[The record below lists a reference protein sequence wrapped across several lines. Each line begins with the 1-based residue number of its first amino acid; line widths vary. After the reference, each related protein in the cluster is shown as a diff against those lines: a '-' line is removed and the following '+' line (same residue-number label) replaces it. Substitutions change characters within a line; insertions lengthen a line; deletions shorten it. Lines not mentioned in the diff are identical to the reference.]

1 MWRNNGVRRQIRAQ
15 AQRVGIVALM
25 VAALSL
31 ATSASLQAQVAAV
44 VPGSRGLSL
53 APWFD
58 TGVHRVRSEVSVAV
72 DGSTRVARFEVQE
85 EFRNDSGRVLEGDYL
100 YPIPRGAV
108 FTNLSL
114 FIGETEVKGEMLRAD
129 QARQIYEEI
138 VRKRKDPA
146 LIELVGDGVV
156 RARVFPIE
164 PGDTRKIILR
174 YTQMLPR
181 EGDLVRLRYPRT
193 TGLIAPRGEP
203 GAVMPPRPH
212 GPTPQIRL
220 LQRLGHVVT
229 GQEPEFALR
238 VRITDAARFATPVSP
253 THQIDVRSSSNDAIE
268 VVVRPVSNAS
278 GRRTDFE
285 LLLPLAR
292 REIGAGLLTHS
303 PAPGS
308 ESGYFMLMVNP
319 PAGGSDVAIARDLTL
334 VLDVSGSMSGH
345 KIEQARAALEQVLGT
360 LRAAD
365 RFRLITFASVVRSF
379 SEEYVRATPGNVD
392 SAVQYLRSVPA
403 DGSTNI
409 HDALR
414 EALAPVASDDRLAMV
429 VFVTDGLPTVAETD
443 PVRIA
448 DLAARL
454 RDGERVF
461 AFGVGQDVNTYLL
474 DRLVEGGRGAVNYVG
489 PDENVESA
497 VSSLSRKIG
506 SPVLADLHI
515 VESPVQ
521 FEELYP
527 AVLPD
532 LFQGEELR
540 LLGRY
545 RGAGTGRL
553 VLEGTS
559 AGHTRR
565 FEFDLEF
572 ARRRTD
578 DAFVARLWATR
589 KAGALTAQLR
599 LHGPNE
605 ELINAIRDLGL
616 RHGVLTDYTSYLVLE
631 PGMVGSRPDPQAFL
645 SQDAVAPAAQTGS
658 VAFRKAR
665 ESARLRQSA
674 PLAAA
679 EEVLRE
685 SLDAQT
691 GGMQDTAAWQRL
703 GRRLFVIRAGVWTD
717 VKLDSADAVLEVEA
731 YSDAWFEVLERLPGL
746 RTAAAL
752 GESVMIA
759 GDGLTLRLGSDGRS
773 TLDANDWQR
782 LRNAFPQELR

>member
-15 AQRVGIVALM
+15 ASRVGVVALM

-44 VPGSRGLSL
+44 AAGSRGLSL

-58 TGVHRVRSEVSVAV
+58 AGVRRVRSEVSVAV

-85 EFRNDSGRVLEGDYL
+85 EFRNNSGRVLEGDYL

-181 EGDLVRLRYPRT
+181 EGDLVRLSYPRT
-193 TGLIAPRGEP
+193 VGVIALHGDS
-203 GAVMPPRPH
+203 GVVTPRPPD
-212 GPTPQIRL
+212 GTRPQVRPL
-220 LQRLGHVVT
+220 PRAGHQGSAEAT
-229 GQEPEFALR
+229 EFAMR
-238 VRITDAARFATPVSP
+238 VRITDAARFLAPVSP
-253 THQIDVRSSSNDAIE
+253 THRIDVVDSRNGAVE
-268 VVVRPVSNAS
+268 VVVFAAADAS
-278 GRRTDFE
+278 GRRSDFE

-292 REIGAGLLTHS
+292 REIGASALTHS

-308 ESGYFMLMVNP
+308 ESGYFMLTVNP
-319 PAGGSDVAIARDLTL
+319 PAGAPEVAIARDLTL

-360 LRAAD
+360 LRPDD

-379 SEEYVRATPGNVD
+379 SEQFAAATPSNVD
-392 SAVQYLRSVPA
+392 AAVDYLRSVPA

-409 HDALR
+409 HDALQA
-414 EALAPVASDDRLAMV
+414 ALAPDTTGDRLSMV
-429 VFVTDGLPTVAETD
+429 LFMTDGLPTVAETD
-443 PVRIA
+443 PVRIT

-474 DRLVEGGRGAVNYVG
+474 DRLVEGGRGAVSYVSPG
-489 PDENVESA
+489 ENVESA
-497 VSSLSRKIG
+497 VASLTRKIG
-506 SPVLADLHI
+506 APVLADLRI

-527 AVLPD
+527 AILPD

-545 RGAGTGRL
+545 RGAGAGL
-553 VLEGTS
+553 VVLEGTI
-559 AGHTRR
+559 AGQTRR

-572 ARRRTD
+572 AHRRVE

-599 LHGPNE
+599 LHGPSE

-759 GDGLTLRLGSDGRS
+759 GDGLTLRLAPDGRS